1 MSTILEYGLSGGKT
15 SMFLGKNFKF
25 QQSLDMD
32 SGVEKQASL
41 STDSSTVFVQTWGFL
56 GIIVCKRKTA
66 VEHNIF

>member
-41 STDSSTVFVQTWGFL
+41 STDSSICTVL
-56 GIIVCKRKTA
+56 GLPGNYCL
-66 VEHNIF
+66 